1 MKKMNDAPVVKV
13 RETHGS
19 TFISIPKS
27 IARDLEARYLGVSL
41 EDGRLIYTPVGFVNH
56 KDV

>member
-1 MKKMNDAPVVKV
+1 MNDAPVVKV

-41 EDGRLIYTPVGFVNH
+41 EDGRLIYMPVGFVNH